1 MSGGAG
7 DGDRQAGD
15 PHALGGAGGD
25 LGRRPGHWVSD
36 EPWDAEADLQALDRK
51 DLDASTTALIW
62 RRFKRNRLAAISGLF
77 LLAIY
82 LALPV
87 VGLFAPY
94 HPQARNTDA
103 IYAPPQELDWFEAG
117 SLLVTYPMV
126 SEIDMSTFQPKFTPD
141 YSDPRPVRWVTT
153 CGDPWSFLG
162 LAETSFR
169 LVCPPVG
176 ADLYLIGADRLGR
189 DIFSRLLHGAQLSL
203 TVGLIGVTISFAIG
217 MFLGGFAGYFGGWL
231 DAAVQRSIEIIRS
244 MPELPIW
251 LALSAAIPANWGPVA
266 VFFMISVILGL
277 LDWPGLA
284 RAVRSKF
291 LALREE
297 DYVRAAELMG
307 ASTGRIVTSHMMPNF
322 MSHLVASATLS
333 IPTMILGETALSLL
347 GLGLRPPAVSWGL
360 MLNDALD
367 LTAVEIYPWL
377 LAPMIPVILVVLA
390 FNFLGDGLR
399 DALDP
404 YS

>member
-1 MSGGAG
+1 MSVTDPASGGGAKPSAKPPADPDAHWISPEPYDAG
-7 DGDRQAGD
+7 
-15 PHALGGAGGD
+15 
-25 LGRRPGHWVSD
+25 
-36 EPWDAEADLQALDRK
+36 ADLQMLDRR
-51 DLDASTTALIW
+51 DLDAPTWVLIW
-62 RRFKRNRLAAISGLF
+62 RRFRRNRLAVISGAF
-77 LLAIY
+77 LLVIY
-82 LALPV
+82 LALPF
-87 VGLFAPY
+87 VGFFAPY
-94 HPQARNTDA
+94 HPADRNADA
-103 IYAPPQELDWFEAG
+103 IYAPPQAVHFLTAG
-117 SLLVTYPMV
+117 HFAVTYPNV
-126 SEIDMSTFQPKFTPD
+126 SAIDMQTFQPVFEVD
-141 YSDPRPVRWVTT
+141 WDDPRPVRFLAR
-153 CGDPWSFLG
+153 CGTPWSFLG
-162 LAETSFR
+162 LASTDLR
-169 LVCPPVG
+169 LICPPEG
-176 ADLYLIGADRLGR
+176 ATLHILGADRLGR
-189 DIFSRLLHGAQLSL
+189 DIHSRIMVGAQLSL
-203 TVGLIGVTISFAIG
+203 TVGLIGVAISFAIG
-217 MFLGGFAGYFGGWL
+217 MVLGGLAGYFGGL
-231 DAAVQRSIEIIRS
+231 IDYAVQRSIEIIRS

-251 LALSAAIPANWGPVA
+251 LALSAAIPANWGPVS

-307 ASTGRIVTSHMMPNF
+307 ASTPRIVGAHMMPNF

-333 IPTMILGETALSLL
+333 IPSMILGETALSLL

-377 LAPMIPVILVVLA
+377 LAPMIPVMMVVLA
-390 FNFLGDGLR
+390 FSFMGDGLR

>member
-1 MSGGAG
+1 MSRHGI
-7 DGDRQAGD
+7 DHVAGD
-15 PHALGGAGGD
+15 PHALGHRGGD
-25 LGRRPGHWVSD
+25 LDSHWVSD
-36 EPWDAEADLQALDRK
+36 EPWDAEADLQALERK
-51 DLDASTTALIW
+51 DLDASTTTLIF
-62 RRFKRNRLAAISGLF
+62 RRFFRHRLAVISGIY

-82 LALPV
+82 LALPF
-87 VGLFAPY
+87 VGFLAPY
-94 HPQARNTDA
+94 APATRNADA
-103 IYAPPQELDWFEAG
+103 IYAPPQEIHWFTDGHLA
-117 SLLVTYPMV
+117 VTYPMV
-126 SEIDMSTFQPKFTPD
+126 STINMDTFQPDFVSD
-141 YSDPRPVRWVTT
+141 YEDPRPVRWFTS

-162 LAETSFR
+162 LAESRFR
-169 LVCPPVG
+169 LICPPEG
-176 ADLYLIGADRLGR
+176 ADLFILGSDRLGR
-189 DIFSRLLHGAQLSL
+189 DIHSRIMHGAQLSL
-203 TVGLIGVTISFAIG
+203 TVGLIGVAISFGIG
-217 MFLGGFAGYFGGWL
+217 MVLGGFAGYFGGWF
-231 DAAVQRSIEIIRS
+231 DAVVQRSIEIIRS

-291 LALREE
+291 LSLREE

-307 ASTGRIVTSHMMPNF
+307 ASTSRIVGSHMMPNF

-377 LAPMIPVILVVLA
+377 LAPMIPVIMVVLA